1 MRAMPAPWG
10 ECPGRRRRSWRA
22 WRRRRCARHRLPP
35 IHRPSAW
42 RRRFRP
48 CGQPHRPPAV
58 RQSQDRQGRGSRG
71 IGLAIRRRGP
81 PLESA
86 TVAGLMPSAWRR
98 RSAAFRC
105 VRWAALSRDSSAILG
120 SPSPLTGGVAGA
132 VSGPVSPL
140 GWPLASV
147 LLDPRLSILGGPGA
161 LPRNPK
167 VSAPFTGKAAPE
179 GCRNQP
185 RVVQVLAFW
194 RLYPVMLTYP
204 VVAEGDHIY
213 TQVPGWDLIRE
224 TSRGGVGRYA
234 VGLGSKSRGGACP
247 YAAMGSGPGMR
258 SPARPSSPASR
269 QPAASSPLA
278 SSGPARTAR
287 PTCRWVTGRCDAA
300 AVQGRRLS
308 RGR

>member
-58 RQSQDRQGRGSRG
+58 RRSQDRQGRGSRG

-161 LPRNPK
+161 EPQGFR
-167 VSAPFTGKAAPE
+167 AFHGKSCSRGVQKSTASGAGFGFLEAVPCNADLSC
-179 GCRNQP
+179 GCGRGSHLHPSP
-185 RVVQVLAFW
+185 RVGLD
-194 RLYPVMLTYP
+194 P
-204 VVAEGDHIY
+204 GN
-213 TQVPGWDLIRE
+213 VPGSDAMPSGLGA
-224 TSRGGVGRYA
+224 SPGVGLA
-234 VGLGSKSRGGACP
+234 P
-247 YAAMGSGPGMR
+247 MR
-258 SPARPSSPASR
+258 
-269 QPAASSPLA
+269 
-278 SSGPARTAR
+278 
-287 PTCRWVTGRCDAA
+287 RWV
-300 AVQGRRLS
+300 
-308 RGR
+308 RGRE